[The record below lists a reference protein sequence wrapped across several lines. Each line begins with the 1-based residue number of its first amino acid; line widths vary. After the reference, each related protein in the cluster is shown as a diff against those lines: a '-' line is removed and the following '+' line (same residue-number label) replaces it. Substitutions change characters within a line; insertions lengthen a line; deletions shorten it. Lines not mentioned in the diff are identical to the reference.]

1 MRSKNPD
8 SGSFVPDN
16 HLLSGA
22 TATVD
27 SVVLGKEHRRR
38 RLSRRIS
45 KLSVSTT
52 SLEIELPET
61 PPYLPVKANQRELS
75 NSVTNLNIKDCG
87 CKEADFQLNRNKRK
101 LKNSRFPNPRELF
114 LNFRRA
120 KLLT

>member
-1 MRSKNPD
+1 MNIVSASEHTYAVLEDVNAEKMRSKNPD

-45 KLSVSTT
+45 K
-52 SLEIELPET
+52 
-61 PPYLPVKANQRELS
+61 
-75 NSVTNLNIKDCG
+75 
-87 CKEADFQLNRNKRK
+87 
-101 LKNSRFPNPRELF
+101 
-114 LNFRRA
+114 
-120 KLLT
+120 